1 MFRHQVRTRG
11 PLLLKKVVVNSSL
24 SFKIFWQLRG
34 RYLVTFGKRNV
45 DSSEGL
51 FSKEGLHWSNFS
63 KEGLHC
69 WDNLQSWH
77 LLLHAPRC
85 PLYVWS
91 HFCSFSLFDL
101 ILSCYFWSHHILSH
115 FIWSHHMLIRIIFF
129 CLIFLHF
136 LSFPLIIFVMC
147 FFFILW
153 HLYHHIFSCSDFSWF
168 FFDMTIFSYYF

>member
-1 MFRHQVRTRG
+1 MPIWKCVFRHQVRTRG

-34 RYLVTFGKRNV
+34 RYLVTFGTRNV

-101 ILSCYFWSHHILSH
+101 ILSCYFWSHHVLSL

-129 CLIFLHF
+129 LFNLSAFSLISFNNICDVFLFHF
-136 LSFPLIIFVMC
+136 MTSLPL
-147 FFFILW
+147 
-153 HLYHHIFSCSDFSWF
+153 
-168 FFDMTIFSYYF
+168 YFLPL